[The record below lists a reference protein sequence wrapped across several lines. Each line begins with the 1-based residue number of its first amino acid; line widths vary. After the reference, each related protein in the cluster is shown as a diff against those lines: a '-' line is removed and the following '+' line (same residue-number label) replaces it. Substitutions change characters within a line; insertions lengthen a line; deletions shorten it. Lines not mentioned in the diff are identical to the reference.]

1 MAQYTD
7 IIIPSGSKFNNAT
20 IKGFGNV
27 SFKDSPK
34 NQFDNGQRVA
44 LDGSYKILEVVDRS
58 KEDTAPFTESI
69 NNNGFSVK
77 IGTIVNIE
85 LTKDVTAKIPTE
97 LIIYNKAELQDE
109 NNSTNTINTK
119 NTKNTKNTTFTT
131 KNIIIGIIIVG
142 VVFSILKYK
151 KII

>member
-58 KEDTAPFTESI
+58 KEDTAPFTKSI

-109 NNSTNTINTK
+109 NNSTNT
-119 NTKNTKNTTFTT
+119 KNTTFTT

>member
-34 NQFDNGQRVA
+34 NQFDNGQRFA
-44 LDGSYKILEVVDRS
+44 LDGSYKILEVVDGS
-58 KEDTAPFTESI
+58 KEDTAPFTKSI

-85 LTKDVTAKIPTE
+85 LTKDVTAKIPTK
-97 LIIYNKAELQDE
+97 LIIYNKAELEGE
-109 NNSTNTINTK
+109 NNSTNTTNTT

>member
-58 KEDTAPFTESI
+58 KEDTAPFTKSI
-69 NNNGFSVK
+69 NNNGFSPK

-85 LTKDVTAKIPTE
+85 LTKDVTAKIPTK
-97 LIIYNKAELQDE
+97 LIIYNKAELEEE
-109 NNSTNTINTK
+109 NNSTNTT
-119 NTKNTKNTTFTT
+119 NTKNTTFTT

>member
-34 NQFDNGQRVA
+34 NQFDNGQRFA

-85 LTKDVTAKIPTE
+85 LTKDVTAKIPTK
-97 LIIYNKAELQDE
+97 LIIYNKAELEGE
-109 NNSTNTINTK
+109 NNST
-119 NTKNTKNTTFTT
+119 NTKNTTFTT